1 MIGTAN
7 AFEEKFQQIYL
18 LFLFLKSFCV
28 TYTKANFIPTENFV
42 GERTDPPYAGTG
54 VHPRLTN
61 LIKKILI
68 KKKLI

>member
-7 AFEEKFQQIYL
+7 AFEEKFHQILL
-18 LFLFLKSFCV
+18 LFFCPKFCV

-54 VHPRLTN
+54 VHPRFKN
-61 LIKKILI
+61 LIKKFNL
-68 KKKLI
+68 KK